1 MAYQAVGIGTVA
13 DDGTGDSLRIG
24 ADKVNDNFV
33 EIYTALG
40 NGSDICSGISSTAT
54 VVTLGSP
61 VINTPTITGAVGGT
75 QTSATITTLANTTL
89 NTTTVVA
96 GTMTV
101 AAGSITDSS
110 GEITFV
116 NENLVTTGT
125 LGAGTTTLGAL
136 TCDTITSTGATIVFE
151 GATDD
156 GSETTLTVTDPTADR
171 TITFPDATGTVLTT
185 GDTNSVTGTII
196 AADTVAE
203 ANMADDAI
211 SSVQLKTLSTLL
223 IKNSGGTTLK
233 TLHGAGA

>member
-1 MAYQAVGIGTVA
+1 MAITAAKIATNNTLEQFRQEFNNLQADV
-13 DDGTGDSLRIG
+13 DGL
-24 ADKVNDNFV
+24 
-33 EIYTALG
+33 E
-40 NGSDICSGISSTAT
+40 SG
-54 VVTLGSP
+54 
-61 VINTPTITGAVGGT
+61 TITFST
-75 QTSATITTLANTTL
+75 ISATTQNITNMNILED
-89 NTTTVVA
+89 
-96 GTMTV
+96 
-101 AAGSITDSS
+101 GSLI
-110 GEITFV
+110 
-116 NENLVTTGT
+116 
-125 LGAGTTTLGAL
+125 
-136 TCDTITSTGATIVFE
+136 FE

-156 GSETTLTVTDPTADR
+156 AFETSLTVTDPTADR